1 MIQRLE
7 SESRTRFCYI
17 RSMKFSTFFF
27 ITCACI
33 TAGLLHAQQVLPV
46 KPKDVKEEASTEAVQ
61 DTIRDTVYV
70 AVQDGTPWNRE
81 NFPPSRLVRKG
92 PSFDDAL
99 KVGYT
104 YSLSFLG
111 GSFGTFAH
119 QSYMAH
125 VDYEFTP
132 NLHLYADLGL
142 WMPLYANFRSDVP
155 VAKEDVRQGRVGFVL
170 PDVALEY
177 KPSENTYLRLM
188 FVNERDAVKAYGPS
202 ALYCNPYRYSIFC
215 R

>member
-1 MIQRLE
+1 
-7 SESRTRFCYI
+7 
-17 RSMKFSTFFF
+17 MKLSTFFL
-27 ITCACI
+27 ITCACQ
-33 TAGLLHAQQVLPV
+33 TAGVIYAQQALPSKSRNV
-46 KPKDVKEEASTEAVQ
+46 VKEEQEVAR
-61 DTIRDTVYV
+61 DTIHDTVFV
-70 AVQDGTPWNRE
+70 EVQDGVPWNRE
-81 NFPPSRLVRKG
+81 SFPPSRLVRKG
-92 PSFDDAL
+92 SSFDEAL

-104 YSLSFLG
+104 YSVSFVG

-155 VAKEDVRQGRVGFVL
+155 VAREDVRQGRVGFVL
-170 PDVALEY
+170 PDIALEY
-177 KPSENTYLRLM
+177 KPSENTYMRLM
-188 FVNERDAVKAYGPS
+188 FVNERDALKAYGPS
-202 ALYCNPYRYSIFC
+202 PYYYCSPYRNSIFC

>member
-1 MIQRLE
+1 
-7 SESRTRFCYI
+7 
-17 RSMKFSTFFF
+17 MKLSTFFL
-27 ITCACI
+27 ITSACL
-33 TAGLLHAQQVLPV
+33 TAGVIHAQQALPSKSRNV
-46 KPKDVKEEASTEAVQ
+46 VKEEQEVAR
-61 DTIRDTVYV
+61 DTIHDTVYV
-70 AVQDGTPWNRE
+70 EVQDGVPWNRE
-81 NFPPSRLVRKG
+81 SFPPSRLVRKG
-92 PSFDDAL
+92 PSFDEAL

-104 YSLSFLG
+104 YSVSFVG

-155 VAKEDVRQGRVGFVL
+155 VAREDVRQGRVGFVL
-170 PDVALEY
+170 PDIALEY
-177 KPSENTYLRLM
+177 KPSENTYMRLM
-188 FVNERDAVKAYGPS
+188 FVNERDALKAYGPS
-202 ALYCNPYRYSIFC
+202 PYYYCSPYRNSIFC